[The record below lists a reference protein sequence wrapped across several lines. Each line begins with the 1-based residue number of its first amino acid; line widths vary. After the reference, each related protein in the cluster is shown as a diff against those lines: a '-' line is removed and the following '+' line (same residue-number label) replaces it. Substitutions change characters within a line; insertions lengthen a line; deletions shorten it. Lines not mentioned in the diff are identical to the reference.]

1 MNESDNGPSAR
12 PYMIIGAGE
21 LISHVHRVESA
32 ECDFMYRFNFFRNS
46 ASSGTTTQSFR
57 PDDLRDV
64 VKTCQVLAFEIA
76 DDGWIPRNLSQ
87 ELNQLGTELDQITIQ
102 WGDDDGQT

>member
-1 MNESDNGPSAR
+1 MNEPNNGPSGR

-32 ECDFMYRFNFFRNS
+32 ECDFMYRFNFFRTS
-46 ASSGTTTQSFR
+46 PSTGTATQSFR

-64 VKTCQVLAFEIA
+64 VKTCQVLAFAIA
-76 DDGWIPRNLSQ
+76 DDGWISRDLRK
-87 ELNQLGTELDQITIQ
+87 ELTQLGTELDQITIQ
-102 WGDDDGQT
+102 WGGDDA